1 MATYKGVEIDTSPT
15 EGMVEEAQKGLDWRE
30 EFGRGGTEVGVA
42 RARDIVNR
50 RNLSIDTVKRMASYF
65 ARHEVD
71 KGAEGFRPGEEG
83 YPSAGRIAWALW
95 GGSPAQTWANA
106 IMDRIDNIDEEDRSL
121 EERPYP
127 NEHAARITDPDQY
140 QGFRR
145 MNDELGDG
153 IDIILGVKDGESEIQ
168 AIRFDAEKF
177 TADEARQ
184 WLEDN
189 GYEPILFEPA
199 TEERAMEPV
208 DQVEEIQA
216 ETVEAEAVQ
225 PEIEE
230 TEERKANVEV
240 VHRAQDMEARAID
253 EDSRRIRMS
262 ISSEFPVERSFGMEV
277 LEHSADAIDLSF
289 INSGRAPLLLDHD
302 AEKQIG
308 VIESVELDSEARRLR
323 AVARL
328 GKGALAREAFDDI
341 VDGIKSNISIGYAI
355 NKMERKDGETY
366 VAKSW
371 KPLEA
376 SLVSLPADQSEI
388 GIGRSG
394 QVPHIT
400 VTSNDQEGHQMTDQI
415 DVAAIEAQA
424 RKAAEKNAAQIVEL
438 GQRHNQ
444 GGMAQEAI
452 AKGQSVEEFRSALLE
467 KIGSDKALDNQ
478 EIGLTKKERQRY
490 SLLNAVRYMANPTD
504 RKAREAAAFELEC
517 SEAAQRAFNQSA
529 RGILLPAEVMRNW
542 KRDLNSTDDAA
553 LFTDDFR
560 GGDFIESLVN
570 ASSVMA
576 AGATVLQGLS
586 GDVKIPRKTGTA
598 SAGWVAES
606 TNVSESEM
614 TVGSVTMTPKTVG
627 VHTDISRQLLLQTA
641 ASLDVEALVRAD
653 LSRAIALA
661 IDLGGLEGS
670 GSSGQPTGILNTS
683 GINTVTNFAAA
694 NPTWAETV
702 TLETA
707 LAEDNSLMG
716 NLAYILPAAMYGALK
731 TTLKDSGS
739 GQYVVEPG
747 GTINGYRAIV
757 SNQATAGNMYFGNFA
772 DLLMGFFG
780 GLDIYLDE
788 SALALQGGLRI
799 IALQSMDIAV
809 RHAVSFAVG
818 SDGV

>member
-1 MATYKGVEIDTSPT
+1 
-15 EGMVEEAQKGLDWRE
+15 
-30 EFGRGGTEVGVA
+30 
-42 RARDIVNR
+42 
-50 RNLSIDTVKRMASYF
+50 
-65 ARHEVD
+65 
-71 KGAEGFRPGEEG
+71 
-83 YPSAGRIAWALW
+83 
-95 GGSPAQTWANA
+95 
-106 IMDRIDNIDEEDRSL
+106 
-121 EERPYP
+121 
-127 NEHAARITDPDQY
+127 
-140 QGFRR
+140 
-145 MNDELGDG
+145 
-153 IDIILGVKDGESEIQ
+153 
-168 AIRFDAEKF
+168 
-177 TADEARQ
+177 
-184 WLEDN
+184 
-189 GYEPILFEPA
+189 
-199 TEERAMEPV
+199 
-208 DQVEEIQA
+208 
-216 ETVEAEAVQ
+216 
-225 PEIEE
+225 
-230 TEERKANVEV
+230 
-240 VHRAQDMEARAID
+240 
-253 EDSRRIRMS
+253 
-262 ISSEFPVERSFGMEV
+262 
-277 LEHSADAIDLSF
+277 
-289 INSGRAPLLLDHD
+289 
-302 AEKQIG
+302 
-308 VIESVELDSEARRLR
+308 
-323 AVARL
+323 
-328 GKGALAREAFDDI
+328 
-341 VDGIKSNISIGYAI
+341 
-355 NKMERKDGETY
+355 
-366 VAKSW
+366 
-371 KPLEA
+371 
-376 SLVSLPADQSEI
+376 
-388 GIGRSG
+388 
-394 QVPHIT
+394 
-400 VTSNDQEGHQMTDQI
+400 MTDQI

-444 GGMAQEAI
+444 GAMAQEAI

-560 GGDFIESLVN
+560 SGDFIDSLVN

-757 SNQATAGNMYFGNFA
+757 SNQATAGNLYFGNFA

-818 SDGV
+818 NDGA